1 MSKPD
6 KRADQADTDEA
17 ELIAEQQSRA
27 ATDNKAEV
35 GTEAIDDLEAKKA
48 ANRAALRDA
57 EKEAA
62 REAKRAEREAAR
74 DAKRTARKAADTER
88 EEKRAAKAI
97 DAPSPA
103 WWVPT
108 LCTFMVVGLFWL
120 VVYYLS
126 AEKFPIP
133 GIGLGNMAIGFILIL
148 IGFGMTT
155 RWR

>member
-1 MSKPD
+1 MSKSD

-17 ELIAEQQSRA
+17 ELIAAQESRA
-27 ATDNKAEV
+27 ASGDRAEV
-35 GTEAIDDLEAKKA
+35 RTEAIDDLEAKKA
-48 ANRAALRDA
+48 ANRAAIREA

-62 REAKRAEREAAR
+62 REAKRA
-74 DAKRTARKAADTER
+74 ARKTKDTER

-97 DAPSPA
+97 DSPSPA

-133 GIGLGNMAIGFILIL
+133 GIGLGNMAIGFVLIL
-148 IGFGMTT
+148 VGFGMTT

>member
-1 MSKPD
+1 MSKSD
-6 KRADQADTDEA
+6 KRADQTDPDEA
-17 ELIAEQQSRA
+17 ELIADQESRA
-27 ATDNKAEV
+27 ATSDKTGVAA
-35 GTEAIDDLEAKKA
+35 EAIDDLEAKKA
-48 ANRAALRDA
+48 ANRAAIRDA

-62 REAKRAEREAAR
+62 REAKRAAR
-74 DAKRTARKAADTER
+74 RAADSER

-97 DAPSPA
+97 EAPSPA

-133 GIGLGNMAIGFILIL
+133 GIGLGNMAIGFVLIL
-148 IGFGMTT
+148 VGFGMTT

>member
-1 MSKPD
+1 MRESD

-17 ELIAEQQSRA
+17 ELIAEQESRA
-27 ATDNKAEV
+27 ATSDKAAV
-35 GTEAIDDLEAKKA
+35 GAEAIDDLAAKKA
-48 ANRAALRDA
+48 ANLAAQREA

-62 REAKRAEREAAR
+62 REAKRAAR
-74 DAKRTARKAADTER
+74 RAADADR
-88 EEKRAAKAI
+88 EQKRATKAI
-97 DAPSPA
+97 DAPSPG

-126 AEKFPIP
+126 AEKYPIP
-133 GIGLGNMAIGFILIL
+133 SIGLGNMAIGFVLIL
-148 IGFGMTT
+148 VGFGMTT

>member
-1 MSKPD
+1 MSEPD
-6 KRADQADTDEA
+6 KPN
-17 ELIAEQQSRA
+17 
-27 ATDNKAEV
+27 ATSE
-35 GTEAIDDLEAKKA
+35 GIDDLEAKKA
-48 ANRAALRDA
+48 ANRAAIRDA
-57 EKEAA
+57 EKAAA
-62 REAKRAEREAAR
+62 REAKRAS
-74 DAKRTARKAADTER
+74 RKAKDTER
-88 EEKRAAKAI
+88 EEKRAAQAI
-97 DAPSPA
+97 DAPSPG

>member
-6 KRADQADTDEA
+6 KRADEAATDEA
-17 ELIAEQQSRA
+17 ATDEAKLIAQQESRA
-27 ATDNKAEV
+27 ATRDKADVET
-35 GTEAIDDLEAKKA
+35 GAIDDLEAKKA
-48 ANRAALRDA
+48 ANRAAIRDA

-62 REAKRAEREAAR
+62 REAKRA
-74 DAKRTARKAADTER
+74 ARKAADAER

>member
-1 MSKPD
+1 MTKPD
-6 KRADQADTDEA
+6 KRADEADTDEA
-17 ELIAEQQSRA
+17 ELIAEQESRA
-27 ATDNKAEV
+27 ATSDKGAV
-35 GTEAIDDLEAKKA
+35 AAEAIDDLEAKKA
-48 ANRAALRDA
+48 ANLAAQREA

-62 REAKRAEREAAR
+62 REAKKAAR
-74 DAKRTARKAADTER
+74 RAADAER

-97 DAPSPA
+97 DAPSPG

-126 AEKFPIP
+126 AEKYPIP
-133 GIGLGNMAIGFILIL
+133 GIGLGNMAIGFVLIL
-148 IGFGMTT
+148 VGFGMTT